1 MRSTEWSAGARVV
14 TRPGGLG
21 ISRKP
26 YCNRCS
32 GDQTSFLASGPS
44 TKVKSTMLRVATM
57 ALVCLS
63 ATNCFSPLGAAHRPY
78 PRFHRSGCVISDAQA
93 IGRSVAEWCM
103 ASGRP
108 EATIAVSPATNVIDA
123 MHDFWLTARTFGGES
138 GTPDRQRILAF
149 PAWQKMLD
157 AQTFPEVI
165 QHIEGCSDICAHLG
179 ESLLIAGRHPAAAVS
194 ADEPPSPVP
203 IIVLRS
209 FRQEAF
215 GDFSQE
221 NYGVEDPFAVLPDDD
236 FINDDAGERGDTVSD
251 EQCRSKAATHV
262 TGIAKQLGL
271 SPTDAADTADAA
283 DAADVAYQLTHA
295 VSGEAMYESFFTA
308 ARQLTSTP
316 ESGHACTMLVA
327 PTFSRYNSNG
337 FEFFAA
343 SLTEALEDLGLG
355 EQVQLV
361 FFHPEYT
368 ITDRD
373 MMLGVDH
380 ALSSVPLP
388 SVGLLRTPHVERAR
402 QGEEVGS
409 VQTQA
414 LIEIHERLCGEGGM
428 IEFDPKLSGVK
439 LGLGIG
445 GF

>member
-1 MRSTEWSAGARVV
+1 
-14 TRPGGLG
+14 
-21 ISRKP
+21 
-26 YCNRCS
+26 
-32 GDQTSFLASGPS
+32 
-44 TKVKSTMLRVATM
+44 MLRIATM

-63 ATNCFSPLGAAHRPY
+63 ATHCFSPLGAAHRPHTSF
-78 PRFHRSGCVISDAQA
+78 RRSGSVIGDAQA
-93 IGRSVAEWCM
+93 VGRSVAEWCM

-149 PAWQKMLD
+149 PSWQKMLD

-194 ADEPPSPVP
+194 ADEPPAPVP

-262 TGIAKQLGL
+262 AAIAKQLG
-271 SPTDAADTADAA
+271 SGVEGA
-283 DAADVAYQLTHA
+283 VAQEGA
-295 VSGEAMYESFFTA
+295 VEFEVPKLWAHKQGEHLGFPWKFGKYWNAEHQRLKPFY
-308 ARQLTSTP
+308 
-316 ESGHACTMLVA
+316 GHA
-327 PTFSRYNSNG
+327 SR
-337 FEFFAA
+337 
-343 SLTEALEDLGLG
+343 
-355 EQVQLV
+355 
-361 FFHPEYT
+361 
-368 ITDRD
+368 R
-373 MMLGVDH
+373 
-380 ALSSVPLP
+380 
-388 SVGLLRTPHVERAR
+388 
-402 QGEEVGS
+402 
-409 VQTQA
+409 
-414 LIEIHERLCGEGGM
+414 
-428 IEFDPKLSGVK
+428 
-439 LGLGIG
+439 
-445 GF
+445 